1 MNYTIGKL
9 KVYEIVLQFYGI
21 TILGTFHFSNFSTK
35 KERGRFLIK
44 SVKVM
49 CYKLKT
55 VVER

>member
-1 MNYTIGKL
+1 MYFFIEGVN
-9 KVYEIVLQFYGI
+9 VDCWFYYLSYKNQDKRFK
-21 TILGTFHFSNFSTK
+21 T
-35 KERGRFLIK
+35 KERGRFLVK